1 MHRFPPSKATANA
14 RHRFAEM
21 SAVTGPQ
28 VSSVSLVLSLIGT
41 ITGNRALAVPAR
53 AQRAHSFMIIFEASK
68 NLARFRRVS
77 GPVLVV
83 AYDLTVPRYLPRRS
97 AGNGPSKGE
106 ISKSSVLPP

>member
-1 MHRFPPSKATANA
+1 MPRAARAAPHAPHNGRDARRTARAAPRAGEELSVHPKATANA
-14 RHRFAEM
+14 RQRFAEM

-41 ITGNRALAVPAR
+41 ITGNRALTGPAR

-68 NLARFRRVS
+68 NLARFRRDA

-83 AYDLTVPRYLPRRS
+83 AYD
-97 AGNGPSKGE
+97 
-106 ISKSSVLPP
+106 

>member
-28 VSSVSLVLSLIGT
+28 VSSVSLALSLIGT

-68 NLARFRRVS
+68 NLARFVAS
-77 GPVLVV
+77 PGLVLWSLMTRQYLDICLV
-83 AYDLTVPRYLPRRS
+83 APRATSRS
-97 AGNGPSKGE
+97 KAR
-106 ISKSSVLPP
+106 

>member
-1 MHRFPPSKATANA
+1 
-14 RHRFAEM
+14 M

-83 AYDLTVPRYLPRRS
+83 AYEKTVPRACLVVS
-97 AGNGPSKGE
+97 AGHGPLKGE
-106 ISKSSVLPP
+106 II